1 MPEDLEVL
9 WLQPARLPDRRS
21 GLEEA
26 SALQDGGIVGWAAL
40 RHPACCPDRPR
51 EVPRFL
57 ERGKLTCDSTYKFFL
72 KSLLGDVLK
81 EVFPLLSVRLMS
93 AEAIVHSV
101 TVAAADTAALFFF
114 AIRKTINHFHRCA
127 PYNCLLLRSRF
138 SVDVLVKS
146 SPGRKE
152 QLTGF

>member
-1 MPEDLEVL
+1 M
-9 WLQPARLPDRRS
+9 
-21 GLEEA
+21 
-26 SALQDGGIVGWAAL
+26 
-40 RHPACCPDRPR
+40 
-51 EVPRFL
+51 
-57 ERGKLTCDSTYKFFL
+57 
-72 KSLLGDVLK
+72 K

-101 TVAAADTAALFFF
+101 TVAAADTTALFFF

-138 SVDVLVKS
+138 SVDVHVKS
-146 SPGRKE
+146 SAGRKE